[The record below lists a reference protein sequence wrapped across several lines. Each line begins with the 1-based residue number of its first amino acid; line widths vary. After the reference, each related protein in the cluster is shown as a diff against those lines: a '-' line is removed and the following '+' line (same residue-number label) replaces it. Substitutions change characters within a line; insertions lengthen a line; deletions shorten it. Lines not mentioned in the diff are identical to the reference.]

1 VANPKKQGR
10 VAERIKQVLSE
21 LLQFEVSDPRLV
33 GATVLDVE
41 VDGELM
47 YATVYVTSLDGQ
59 EARAEVLDG
68 LDNATGYLRRELAA
82 RLTVRRVPELRWKW
96 DETVPYAS
104 HIEDL
109 LNSLDIQ
116 PVDDDDSE

>member
-21 LLQFEVSDPRLV
+21 LLQFEVSDPRLA

-47 YATVYVTSLDGQ
+47 YATVYVTSLGGQ

-82 RLTVRRVPELRWKW
+82 RLTVRRVPELRWRW
-96 DETVPYAS
+96 DETITYAS
-104 HIEDL
+104 RIEDL
-109 LNSLDIQ
+109 LDSLDIP
-116 PVDDDDSE
+116 PVDDDDS